1 MSLIT
6 NKEILIS
13 VDHVSR
19 YYGNDCAV
27 NDISFSV
34 HRGEVLG
41 FLGPNGAGKS
51 TAMQMICGVLSP
63 SAGQITVAG
72 HDMLESPKAAK
83 KHIGFLPEQLPLYQD
98 LNVDE
103 YLGYA
108 GRLRGIGKTE
118 LKNAI
123 AYSKQRCGLDDT
135 GKRLIKHLS
144 KGFQQRVGIA
154 QAIIHSPAVVILD
167 EPTSGLDPNQILEI
181 RELISELGNDHSVIL
196 STHIL
201 PEVQSVCDRVLIINQ
216 GKLVLDERLDNLQK
230 DDRITP
236 IKFAFR
242 EPPPLETLAEIEG
255 VMDIEQIGNHHF
267 KIYCESEINTL
278 NRITNLAVTSAWQL
292 YEMIPAQDSL
302 EETFIQLTRGEI
314 QPLIDEKPD
323 EMSDEKPDENGEE
336 LI

>member
-1 MSLIT
+1 M

-19 YYGNDCAV
+19 YYGNECAV
-27 NDISFSV
+27 SDISFSV

-51 TAMQMICGVLSP
+51 TAMQMICGVLSA
-63 SAGQITVAG
+63 STGQITVAG
-72 HDMLESPKAAK
+72 HDMFESPKVAK
-83 KHIGFLPEQLPLYQD
+83 KHLGFLPEKPPLYQD

-103 YLGYA
+103 YLCYA

-118 LKNAI
+118 LKEAV
-123 AYSKQRCGLDDT
+123 AYSKQRCGLAES
-135 GKRLIKHLS
+135 GKRLINNLS

-216 GKLVLDERLDNLQK
+216 GKLVLDERVDNLQQ
-230 DDRITP
+230 DDQITP

-242 EPPPLETLAEIEG
+242 QPPPLDVLAEIEG
-255 VMDIEQIGNHHF
+255 VTDIEQIGNHHF
-267 KIYCESEINTL
+267 KIYCESEINTI
-278 NRITNLAVTSAWQL
+278 NRITNLAVTSEWQL
-292 YEMIPAQDSL
+292 YEMIPEKDSL
-302 EETFIQLTRGEI
+302 EETFVQLTRGESK
-314 QPLIDEKPD
+314 PLSDENPD
-323 EMSDEKPDENGEE
+323 ETGEDPE
-336 LI
+336 

>member
-1 MSLIT
+1 M

-19 YYGNDCAV
+19 YYGNECAV

-51 TAMQMICGVLSP
+51 TAMQMICGVLSA
-63 SAGQITVAG
+63 STGQITVAG
-72 HDMLESPKAAK
+72 HDMFESPKVAK
-83 KHIGFLPEQLPLYQD
+83 KHLGFLPEKPPLYQD

-103 YLGYA
+103 YLCYA

-118 LKNAI
+118 LKEAV
-123 AYSKQRCGLDDT
+123 AYSKQRCGLAES
-135 GKRLIKHLS
+135 GKRLINNLS

-216 GKLVLDERLDNLQK
+216 GKLVLDERVDNLQQ
-230 DDRITP
+230 DDQITP

-242 EPPPLETLAEIEG
+242 QPPPLDVLAEIEG
-255 VMDIEQIGNHHF
+255 VSDIEQVGNHHF
-267 KIYCESEINTL
+267 KIYCESEINTI
-278 NRITNLAVTSAWQL
+278 NRITNLAVTSEWQL
-292 YEMIPAQDSL
+292 YEMIPEKDSL
-302 EETFIQLTRGEI
+302 EETFVQLTRGESK
-314 QPLIDEKPD
+314 PLSDENPD
-323 EMSDEKPDENGEE
+323 ETGEDPE
-336 LI
+336 

>member
-1 MSLIT
+1 M

-51 TAMQMICGVLSP
+51 TTMQMICGVLSA
-63 SAGQITVAG
+63 STGQITVAG
-72 HDMLESPKAAK
+72 HDMFESPKVAK
-83 KHIGFLPEQLPLYQD
+83 KHLGFLPEKPPLYQD

-103 YLGYA
+103 YLCYA
-108 GRLRGIGKTE
+108 GLLRGIGKTE
-118 LKNAI
+118 LKEAV
-123 AYSKQRCGLDDT
+123 AYSKQRCGLSES
-135 GKRLIKHLS
+135 GKRLINNLS

-216 GKLVLDERLDNLQK
+216 GKLVLDERVDNLQQ
-230 DDRITP
+230 DDQITP

-242 EPPPLETLAEIEG
+242 QPPPLDILAEIEG
-255 VMDIEQIGNHHF
+255 VSDIEQVGNHHF
-267 KIYCESEINTL
+267 KIYCESEINTI
-278 NRITNLAVTSAWQL
+278 NRITNLAVTSEWQL
-292 YEMIPAQDSL
+292 YEMIPEKDSL
-302 EETFIQLTRGEI
+302 EETFVQLTRGESK
-314 QPLIDEKPD
+314 PLSDENPD
-323 EMSDEKPDENGEE
+323 ETGEDPE
-336 LI
+336 

>member
-1 MSLIT
+1 M

-51 TAMQMICGVLSP
+51 TAMQMICGVLSA
-63 SAGQITVAG
+63 STGQITVAG
-72 HDMLESPKAAK
+72 HDMFESPKVAK
-83 KHIGFLPEQLPLYQD
+83 KHLGFLPEKPPLYQD

-103 YLGYA
+103 YLCYA
-108 GRLRGIGKTE
+108 GHLRGIGKTE
-118 LKNAI
+118 LKEAV
-123 AYSKQRCGLDDT
+123 AYSKQRCGLAES
-135 GKRLIKHLS
+135 GKRLINNLS

-216 GKLVLDERLDNLQK
+216 GKLVLDERVDNLQQ
-230 DDRITP
+230 DDQITP

-242 EPPPLETLAEIEG
+242 QPPPLDVLAEIEG
-255 VMDIEQIGNHHF
+255 VSDIEQVGNHHF
-267 KIYCESEINTL
+267 KIYCESEINTI
-278 NRITNLAVTSAWQL
+278 NRITNLAVTSEWQL
-292 YEMIPAQDSL
+292 YEMIPEKDSL
-302 EETFIQLTRGEI
+302 EETFVQLTRGESK
-314 QPLIDEKPD
+314 PLSDENPD
-323 EMSDEKPDENGEE
+323 ETGEDPE
-336 LI
+336 

>member
-1 MSLIT
+1 M

-19 YYGNDCAV
+19 YYGNYCAV

-51 TAMQMICGVLSP
+51 TTMQMICGVLSA
-63 SAGQITVAG
+63 STGQITVAG
-72 HDMLESPKAAK
+72 HDMLESSKAAK
-83 KHIGFLPEQLPLYQD
+83 KHIGFLPEKPPLYQD

-103 YLGYA
+103 YLCYTGQ
-108 GRLRGIGKTE
+108 LRGIAKTE
-118 LKNAI
+118 LKKAI
-123 AYSKQRCGLDDT
+123 TYSKQRCGLVDT
-135 GKRLIKHLS
+135 GQRLIKNIS

-154 QAIIHSPAVVILD
+154 QAIIHSPEVVVLD

-216 GKLVLDERLDNLQK
+216 GYLVLDERLDNLQQ
-230 DDRITP
+230 DDNIKP

-242 EPPPLETLAEIEG
+242 QPPPLDILTEIEG
-255 VMDIEQIGNHHF
+255 VTDVEQIGNHHF
-267 KIYCESEINTL
+267 KIYCESEVNTI
-278 NRITNLAVTSAWQL
+278 NRITNLAVESEWQL
-292 YEMIPAQDSL
+292 YEIIPEQDSL
-302 EETFIQLTRGEI
+302 EETFIQLTRGEN
-314 QPLIDEKPD
+314 QHPLDEI
-323 EMSDEKPDENGEE
+323 SDKKADGNGEE
-336 LI
+336 SK

>member
-1 MSLIT
+1 M

-19 YYGNDCAV
+19 YYGNECAV
-27 NDISFSV
+27 SDISFSV

-51 TAMQMICGVLSP
+51 TAMQMICGVLSA
-63 SAGQITVAG
+63 STGQITVAG
-72 HDMLESPKAAK
+72 HDMFESPKVAK
-83 KHIGFLPEQLPLYQD
+83 KHLGFLPEKPPLYQD

-103 YLGYA
+103 YLCYA

-118 LKNAI
+118 LKEAV
-123 AYSKQRCGLDDT
+123 AYSKQRCGLAES
-135 GKRLIKHLS
+135 GKRLINNLS

-216 GKLVLDERLDNLQK
+216 GKLVLDERVDNLQQ
-230 DDRITP
+230 DDQITP

-242 EPPPLETLAEIEG
+242 QPPPLDVLAEIEG
-255 VMDIEQIGNHHF
+255 VSDIEQVGNHHF
-267 KIYCESEINTL
+267 KIYCESEINTI
-278 NRITNLAVTSAWQL
+278 NRITNLAVTSEWQL
-292 YEMIPAQDSL
+292 YEMIPEKDSL
-302 EETFIQLTRGEI
+302 EETFVQLTRGESK
-314 QPLIDEKPD
+314 PLSDENPD
-323 EMSDEKPDENGEE
+323 ETGEDPE
-336 LI
+336 

>member
-1 MSLIT
+1 M

-51 TAMQMICGVLSP
+51 STMQMICGVLSA
-63 SAGQITVAG
+63 STGQITVAG
-72 HDMLESPKAAK
+72 HDMIESPKAAK
-83 KHIGFLPEQLPLYQD
+83 MHIGFLPERPPLYQD
-98 LNVDE
+98 LTVDE
-103 YLGYA
+103 YLCYA
-108 GRLRGIGKTE
+108 GRLRGIGKIE
-118 LKNAI
+118 LKEAI
-123 AYSKQRCGLDDT
+123 AYSKQRCGLTDT
-135 GKRLIKHLS
+135 GKRLIKNIS

-216 GKLVLDERLDNLQK
+216 GKLVLDESLDNLQQ
-230 DDRITP
+230 DDQITP
-236 IKFAFR
+236 IKIAFR
-242 EPPPLETLAEIEG
+242 QPPPLDILAEIEG

-267 KIYCESEINTL
+267 KIYCESEINTI
-278 NRITNLAVTSAWQL
+278 NRITNLAAASEWQL
-292 YEMIPAQDSL
+292 YEMIPEQDSL
-302 EETFIQLTRGEI
+302 EETFIQLTRGES
-314 QPLIDEKPD
+314 QPLAD
-323 EMSDEKPDENGEE
+323 EMSGEAGE
-336 LI
+336 GSV

>member
-1 MSLIT
+1 M

-19 YYGNDCAV
+19 YYGNECAV

-51 TAMQMICGVLSP
+51 TAMQMICGVLSA
-63 SAGQITVAG
+63 STGQITVAG
-72 HDMLESPKAAK
+72 HDMFESPKVAK
-83 KHIGFLPEQLPLYQD
+83 KHLGFLPEKPPLYQD

-103 YLGYA
+103 YLCYA

-118 LKNAI
+118 LKEAV
-123 AYSKQRCGLDDT
+123 AYSKQRCGLAES
-135 GKRLIKHLS
+135 GKRLINNLS

-216 GKLVLDERLDNLQK
+216 GKLVLDERVDNLQQ
-230 DDRITP
+230 DDQITP

-242 EPPPLETLAEIEG
+242 QPPHIICMA
-255 VMDIEQIGNHHF
+255 
-267 KIYCESEINTL
+267 
-278 NRITNLAVTSAWQL
+278 
-292 YEMIPAQDSL
+292 AQVKA
-302 EETFIQLTRGEI
+302 
-314 QPLIDEKPD
+314 PPCK
-323 EMSDEKPDENGEE
+323 
-336 LI
+336 

>member
-1 MSLIT
+1 M

-19 YYGNDCAV
+19 YYGNECAV

-51 TAMQMICGVLSP
+51 TTMQMICGVLSA
-63 SAGQITVAG
+63 STGQITVAG
-72 HDMLESPKAAK
+72 HDMFESPKVAK
-83 KHIGFLPEQLPLYQD
+83 KHLGFLPEKPPLYQD

-103 YLGYA
+103 YLCYA
-108 GRLRGIGKTE
+108 GLLRGIGKTE
-118 LKNAI
+118 LKEAV
-123 AYSKQRCGLDDT
+123 AYSKQRCGLAES
-135 GKRLIKHLS
+135 GKRLINNLS

-216 GKLVLDERLDNLQK
+216 GKLVLDESLDNLQQ
-230 DDRITP
+230 DDQITP

-242 EPPPLETLAEIEG
+242 QPPPLDVLAEIEG
-255 VMDIEQIGNHHF
+255 VKDIEQIGNHHF
-267 KIYCESEINTL
+267 KIYCDSEINTI
-278 NRITNLAVTSAWQL
+278 NRITNLAVTSEWQL
-292 YEMIPAQDSL
+292 YEMIPEKDSL
-302 EETFIQLTRGEI
+302 EETFVQLTRGESK
-314 QPLIDEKPD
+314 PLSDENPD
-323 EMSDEKPDENGEE
+323 ETGEDPE
-336 LI
+336 

>member
-1 MSLIT
+1 M

-19 YYGNDCAV
+19 YYVNECAV
-27 NDISFSV
+27 SDISFSV

-51 TAMQMICGVLSP
+51 TTMQMICGVLSA
-63 SAGQITVAG
+63 SAGLITVAG
-72 HDMLESPKAAK
+72 HDMFESPKAAK
-83 KHIGFLPEQLPLYQD
+83 KHIGFLPERPPLYQD

-103 YLGYA
+103 YLCYA

-118 LKNAI
+118 LKEAI
-123 AYSKQRCGLDDT
+123 TYSKQRCGLAES
-135 GKRLIKHLS
+135 GKRLINNLS

-216 GKLVLDERLDNLQK
+216 GKLVLDEHLDNLQQ
-230 DDRITP
+230 DDQITP
-236 IKFAFR
+236 IKIAFR
-242 EPPPLETLAEIEG
+242 QPPPLDVLAEIEG

-267 KIYCESEINTL
+267 KIYCESEINTI
-278 NRITNLAVTSAWQL
+278 NRITNLAVTSEWQL
-292 YEMIPAQDSL
+292 YEIIPEKDSL
-302 EETFIQLTRGEI
+302 EETFVQLTRGESK
-314 QPLIDEKPD
+314 PL
-323 EMSDEKPDENGEE
+323 SDENPDGTVEDPE
-336 LI
+336 

>member
-1 MSLIT
+1 M

-19 YYGNDCAV
+19 YYGNECAV

-51 TAMQMICGVLSP
+51 TTMQMICGVLSA
-63 SAGQITVAG
+63 STGQITVAG
-72 HDMLESPKAAK
+72 HDMFESPKVAK
-83 KHIGFLPEQLPLYQD
+83 KHLGFLPEKPPLYQD

-103 YLGYA
+103 YLCYA

-118 LKNAI
+118 LKEAV
-123 AYSKQRCGLDDT
+123 AYSKQRCGLAES
-135 GKRLIKHLS
+135 GKRLINNLS

-216 GKLVLDERLDNLQK
+216 GKLVLDERVDNLQQ
-230 DDRITP
+230 DDQITP

-242 EPPPLETLAEIEG
+242 QPPPLDILAEIEG
-255 VMDIEQIGNHHF
+255 VSDIEQVGNHHF
-267 KIYCESEINTL
+267 KIYCESEINTI
-278 NRITNLAVTSAWQL
+278 NRITNLAVTSEWQL
-292 YEMIPAQDSL
+292 YEIIPEKDSL
-302 EETFIQLTRGEI
+302 EETFVQLTRGESK
-314 QPLIDEKPD
+314 PLSDENPD
-323 EMSDEKPDENGEE
+323 ETGEDPE
-336 LI
+336 

>member
-1 MSLIT
+1 M

-51 TAMQMICGVLSP
+51 TAMQMICGVLSA
-63 SAGQITVAG
+63 STGQITVAG
-72 HDMLESPKAAK
+72 HDMFESPKVAK
-83 KHIGFLPEQLPLYQD
+83 KHLGFLPEKPPLYQD

-103 YLGYA
+103 YLCYA

-118 LKNAI
+118 LKEAV
-123 AYSKQRCGLDDT
+123 AYSKQRCGLAES
-135 GKRLIKHLS
+135 GKRLINNLS

-216 GKLVLDERLDNLQK
+216 GKLVLDERVDNLQQ
-230 DDRITP
+230 DDQITP

-242 EPPPLETLAEIEG
+242 QPPPLDILAEIEG
-255 VMDIEQIGNHHF
+255 VSDIEQVGNHHF
-267 KIYCESEINTL
+267 KIYCESEINTI
-278 NRITNLAVTSAWQL
+278 NRITNLAVTSEWQL
-292 YEMIPAQDSL
+292 YEMIPEKDSL
-302 EETFIQLTRGEI
+302 EETFVQLTRGESK
-314 QPLIDEKPD
+314 PLSDENPD
-323 EMSDEKPDENGEE
+323 ETGEDPE
-336 LI
+336 

>member
-1 MSLIT
+1 M

-51 TAMQMICGVLSP
+51 TTMQMICGVLSA
-63 SAGQITVAG
+63 STGQITVAG
-72 HDMLESPKAAK
+72 HDMFESPKVAK
-83 KHIGFLPEQLPLYQD
+83 KHLGFLPEKPPLYQD

-103 YLGYA
+103 YLCYA
-108 GRLRGIGKTE
+108 GLLRGIGKTE
-118 LKNAI
+118 LKEAV
-123 AYSKQRCGLDDT
+123 AYSKQRCGLSES
-135 GKRLIKHLS
+135 GKRLINNLS

-216 GKLVLDERLDNLQK
+216 GKLVLDERVDNLQQ
-230 DDRITP
+230 DDQITP

-242 EPPPLETLAEIEG
+242 QPPPLDILAEIEG
-255 VMDIEQIGNHHF
+255 VSDIEQVGNHHF
-267 KIYCESEINTL
+267 KIYCESEINTI
-278 NRITNLAVTSAWQL
+278 NRITNLAVTSEWQL
-292 YEMIPAQDSL
+292 YELIPEKDSL
-302 EETFIQLTRGEI
+302 EETFVQLTRGESK
-314 QPLIDEKPD
+314 PLSDENPD
-323 EMSDEKPDENGEE
+323 ETGEDPE
-336 LI
+336 